1 MKEEFSENKRL
12 YSPYIL
18 CVYMLSVGLINY
30 FNPSYLIVFED
41 FPNAQDDGRSVFLI
55 SGAFFIFQI
64 YNHSIILYQRLIDT
78 FVVILL
84 ILTLVYPTMCLIGV
98 FIFSTSYLYFVFLN
112 LTIIYIILNDKNK

>member
-30 FNPSYLIVFED
+30 FYPSYLIVFED

-64 YNHSIILYQRLIDT
+64 YNHSTVLYQRLIDT

-112 LTIIYIILNDKNK
+112 LTIIYLILRDKNK

>member
-30 FNPSYLIVFED
+30 FYPSYLIVFED

-98 FIFSTSYLYFVFLN
+98 FIFSTSYLYFVFIN

>member
-84 ILTLVYPTMCLIGV
+84 TLTLVYPTMCLIGV

-112 LTIIYIILNDKNK
+112 LTIIYLILRDKNK

>member
-41 FPNAQDDGRSVFLI
+41 FPNTQDDGRSVFLI

-112 LTIIYIILNDKNK
+112 LTLIYLILRDKNK

>member
-18 CVYMLSVGLINY
+18 CVYMLSFGLINY
-30 FNPSYLIVFED
+30 FYPSYLIVFED
-41 FPNAQDDGRSVFLI
+41 FPNAQDDARSVFLI

-78 FVVILL
+78 LVVILL

-98 FIFSTSYLYFVFLN
+98 FIFSTSYLYFVFIN

>member
-112 LTIIYIILNDKNK
+112 LTIIYLILRDKNK